1 MQDTETREVIDRFWQ
16 AYDHLREIN
25 GRGWQ
30 TEFIKKVGSN
40 EGHFLR
46 LKRERERMFP
56 IQNIVVIVKF
66 YKVDPMWL
74 ITGRGEMFR
83 I

>member
-1 MQDTETREVIDRFWQ
+1 MQDTETMAVINRFWQ
-16 AYDHLREIN
+16 AYDILKDRN
-25 GRGWQ
+25 PRGWQ
-30 TEFIKKVGSN
+30 TEFIKKVESN

-56 IQNIVVIVKF
+56 IQNIVVMVKYF
-66 YKVDPMWL
+66 RVDPMWL